1 MKLIRTTL
9 LSLALLLGVAGTAM
23 AADLGSLKDTPDGD
37 ENEEAT
43 ARWYLRGDIGYN
55 FLVNPSQDADGSIVT
70 PAAGSIDLT
79 NTSISNTFAFG
90 GGAGYYLSRHWRTD
104 LTYMWD
110 PDSRV
115 HGFWAISPTLA
126 ADGFRTNRNFH
137 IQSSV
142 LLANVYYDFDN
153 WHDITPYLG
162 AGVGVS
168 WNVTRDAFAFDGGG
182 CACFAGTPIG
192 GTTPNF
198 AWDVAAGFTHEIDR
212 GVSLDVG
219 YELIDLGKARISDF
233 TTNCLS
239 CKGFQ
244 GPLNNPGTN
253 VDTIWDN
260 QIRVGI
266 RYDIW

>member
-9 LSLALLLGVAGTAM
+9 LSLALLPGVAATAM

-55 FLVNPSQDADGSIVT
+55 FLGNPSQDADGSIVT

-79 NTSISNTFAFG
+79 DTSMSNTFAFG
-90 GGAGYYLSRHWRTD
+90 GGAGYYFSRHWRAD

-110 PDSRV
+110 PDSQV

-153 WHDITPYLG
+153 WHDFTPYLG

-168 WNVTRDAFAFDGGG
+168 WNVTRDAFAFN
-182 CACFAGTPIG
+182 CCFSGTPIG

-219 YELIDLGKARISDF
+219 YELIDLGKASISDF
-233 TTNCLS
+233 TTLQASN
-239 CKGFQ
+239 GQ
-244 GPLNNPGTN
+244 TIVNPGTN
-253 VDTIWDN
+253 VGTIWDN